1 MNRLRGIRSRIQD
14 ETGSISAYVL
24 MTVVTLIVVTG
35 LVVDSAGKYQQDA
48 RAQQLAGN
56 AARSAVNSLN
66 DDTLIAGALTVN
78 AARAQNAA
86 RDYIAAAGVTGT
98 VTVEGQA
105 VTVEVDTTY
114 TTRFLSLIGINTL
127 PGQGSATAQ
136 LITE

>member
-66 DDTLIAGALTVN
+66 DDTLIAGALTVT